1 MSSRHHPS
9 TPASHYEQAL
19 RWLELAEATG
29 AEFELRDLAAQIALV
44 LAVLAQT
51 PRRNVRGRGA
61 HQRGDRPTGQLPP
74 SLSWGD
80 DGGES

>member
-1 MSSRHHPS
+1 MSSRHHPA

-51 PRRNVRGRGA
+51 PRRNVRVRRSSHSGNS
-61 HQRGDRPTGQLPP
+61 GQLPP

-80 DGGES
+80 EQ